1 MSKSLKRV
9 KSVLIE
15 AGVNLEVIETGTATT
30 ALAAAESLGCLV
42 DQIAKSI
49 IFQGSQT
56 GALYLFVTAGAQ
68 RVDLDRTAGLAGEPL
83 VKAEPTDI
91 RTITGFSIGAVSP
104 VGHLTPISTFFDAFL
119 MQFPIIYAAA
129 GTPIH
134 VFGCP
139 PAIMQSLCEGLISD
153 FLEKM

>member
-9 KSVLIE
+9 KSVVIE
-15 AGVNLEVIETGTATT
+15 VGVNLEVIETGTATT

-68 RVDLDRTAGLAGEPL
+68 RVDLDR
-83 VKAEPTDI
+83 
-91 RTITGFSIGAVSP
+91 
-104 VGHLTPISTFFDAFL
+104 
-119 MQFPIIYAAA
+119 AA
-129 GTPIH
+129 G
-134 VFGCP
+134 
-139 PAIMQSLCEGLISD
+139 
-153 FLEKM
+153 

>member
-49 IFQGSQT
+49 IFK
-56 GALYLFVTAGAQ
+56 A
-68 RVDLDRTAGLAGEPL
+68 
-83 VKAEPTDI
+83 VKPGRYI
-91 RTITGFSIGAVSP
+91 FS
-104 VGHLTPISTFFDAFL
+104 
-119 MQFPIIYAAA
+119 
-129 GTPIH
+129 
-134 VFGCP
+134 
-139 PAIMQSLCEGLISD
+139 
-153 FLEKM
+153 